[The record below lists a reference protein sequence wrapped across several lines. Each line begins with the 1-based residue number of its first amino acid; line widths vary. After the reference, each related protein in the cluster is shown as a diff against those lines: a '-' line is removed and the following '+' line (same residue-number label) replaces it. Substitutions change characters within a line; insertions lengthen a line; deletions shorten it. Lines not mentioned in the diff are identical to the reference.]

1 MIRIKENKKNPQ
13 VTWMS
18 FFDRCRRA
26 VTFAIEIGKAGVVIV
41 AQYRYYLGL

>member
-1 MIRIKENKKNPQ
+1 
-13 VTWMS
+13 MS
-18 FFDRCRRA
+18 FFGRCRRA